1 MRRHLWLAFP
11 MLLLLT
17 SRSDGQEKKTLPDLV
32 RTRGA
37 WEYKTLLKS
46 QITELGK
53 TDLGAGLN
61 ALGDEGWEL
70 VAVDRP
76 EKGTATYIFKRV
88 KARPMLFRPDKDDPK
103 KAPRGAVTFT
113 FVLKHARAADVQRVI
128 QMALGKKDE
137 LRIAVDERTN
147 TVFLTGAEETIA
159 EVRELIARL
168 DVPIGKE
175 K

>member
-11 MLLLLT
+11 MVLLLT
-17 SRSDGQEKKTLPDLV
+17 SPSEGQEKKTLPDFV
-32 RTRGA
+32 RTRA
-37 WEYKTLLKS
+37 TWEYKALVKS

-70 VAVDRP
+70 VAVDAG
-76 EKGTATYIFKRV
+76 KGQATYIFKRA
-88 KARPMLFRPDKDDPK
+88 KARAMLVRPDKDDPK
-103 KAPRGAVTFT
+103 KAPRGSVTFT
-113 FVLKHARAADVQRVI
+113 FVLKHARAPEVQRVI

-147 TVFLTGAEETIA
+147 TVILTGAEEVIA
-159 EVRELIARL
+159 EVRELIGRL
-168 DVPIGKE
+168 DVPTGKE